1 MSSRESVT
9 ELLQAHR
16 DGTPGAFDRLVELVY
31 PELRH
36 VARRQLRR
44 DRRDG
49 RQLDTTSLVHETYL
63 KLVDQAQIGARDR
76 QHFLAVAARAMR
88 QVIVD
93 HARGRRASKR
103 GAGADHLPLDDRYLA
118 VERQAEHV
126 LAINDALAQ
135 LAIVDPRLLQVVEC
149 RFFAGYSEQ
158 ETADALDVSARTVER
173 AWVRAKAW
181 LRQAVEGNGQVAR
194 PPEGRRQV

>member
-1 MSSRESVT
+1 VSSRESVT
-9 ELLQAHR
+9 GLLQAHR

-31 PELRH
+31 PELRD

-44 DRRDG
+44 DRRDPQ
-49 RQLDTTSLVHETYL
+49 QLDTTGLVHETYL
-63 KLVDQAQIGARDR
+63 KLVDQARIEARDR
-76 QHFLAVAARAMR
+76 HHFLAVAARAMR

-93 HARGRRASKR
+93 HARTRQASKR

-118 VERQAEHV
+118 VEREAEHV
-126 LAINDALAQ
+126 LAINDALDR
-135 LAIVDPRLLQVVEC
+135 LAGVDPRLLQVVEC

-173 AWVRAKAW
+173 DWVRAKAW
-181 LRQAVEGNGQVAR
+181 LREAVGGD
-194 PPEGRRQV
+194 GRTG